1 MWIRNLWTAY
11 FISCMLL
18 APSKLCMQTKLGLKD
33 FPCVCNTGPN
43 WMRLF
48 FPCCWSHSSWCD
60 QPQTTLLR
68 GVTLHSWREE
78 GLLLASLLTSA
89 FFFLFKRY
97 GSFLVCR
104 FSDPHPLCLGE
115 EGVRGKT
122 EMTYNDFS
130 RRSFLSTFFPLPEM
144 VVTLEMK

>member
-11 FISCMLL
+11 FISWMFL

-43 WMRLF
+43 WTRLF
-48 FPCCWSHSSWCD
+48 SPD
-60 QPQTTLLR
+60 VGL
-68 GVTLHSWREE
+68 TLHDVINLKPHCCE
-78 GLLLASLLTSA
+78 GLHYTSDKKRGCFWQVSLHLH
-89 FFFLFKRY
+89 FFLLKRY

-104 FSDPHPLCLGE
+104 FLDPHPLRLGE